1 LPLPPTCRSASIRSA
16 TLHGLHRLDLPHW
29 GLENGAEG
37 EWPQRD
43 RSAVELHP
51 ADVPQLLLSNPNGP
65 SPKDQEQTLL
75 LELRTAKNAKQAAV
89 ALLNTIYS
97 RQQEDNPALQSAAS
111 DLVPK
116 QSSRHHTEHP
126 VGQSTESPW
135 AADFSQSQ
143 PCGRCVR

>member
-16 TLHGLHRLDLPHW
+16 PLHGLHLLDLPRW

-43 RSAVELHP
+43 RSAAELQVGYLAGWAP
-51 ADVPQLLLSNPNGP
+51 ADVLQWFLSNPNGP
-65 SPKDQEQTLL
+65 SPKEREQTLL

-97 RQQEDNPALQSAAS
+97 RQQADNPALHSAAS
-111 DLVPK
+111 DP
-116 QSSRHHTEHP
+116 S
-126 VGQSTESPW
+126 
-135 AADFSQSQ
+135 
-143 PCGRCVR
+143 

>member
-1 LPLPPTCRSASIRSA
+1 MPLPPTCRSASIRSA
-16 TLHGLHRLDLPHW
+16 LHGLHLLDLPHW

-43 RSAVELHP
+43 RSAVELQVGHLAAS
-51 ADVPQLLLSNPNGP
+51 ADVLQLLLSNP
-65 SPKDQEQTLL
+65 PKVL
-75 LELRTAKNAKQAAV
+75 LELRTAKNAKAAV

-116 QSSRHHTEHP
+116 QSGRHHTEHP
-126 VGQSTESPW
+126 SANGGWPVE
-135 AADFSQSQ
+135 
-143 PCGRCVR
+143 